1 MNMTMSTR
9 LAIFLSTELLPRDS
23 VGLHPGQAEQAG
35 AAVGAGAR
43 RLQPRERAGGGRRR
57 PLWSPRA
64 ARGQAGLSDDASLQV
79 MLHRR
84 LWNDKQGDS
93 NDDLTLNDTSVVH
106 SVLWL
111 VLGPRALTR
120 DLGPRSGVA
129 LQHRPVVLMP
139 GLSGKRASFWHI
151 CHPCP
156 GVSRPVWGRRAQ
168 AETDS
173 AGEGLMPKRGPG
185 AL

>member
-1 MNMTMSTR
+1 MTQSAFIQDRQSR
-9 LAIFLSTELLPRDS
+9 LVLLS
-23 VGLHPGQAEQAG
+23 EQAHG
-35 AAVGAGAR
+35 VSSQGSGQVEVGGGPCGHRGPPGAR
-43 RLQPRERAGGGRRR
+43 R
-57 PLWSPRA
+57 
-64 ARGQAGLSDDASLQV
+64 GLSGDASLQV

-84 LWNDKQGDS
+84 LWNDKQGNS

-111 VLGPRALTR
+111 LLGPRALTR
-120 DLGPRSGVA
+120 DLGPRSGAA
-129 LQHRPVVLMP
+129 LQHRPVVLIP
-139 GLSGKRASFWHI
+139 GLSGKRASFWRT

-168 AETDS
+168 VGTDS